1 MLGLVCS
8 DPGPVPQQFCSA
20 CHLYL
25 GSNGMIM
32 IWPGRNHNPYQETIK
47 LSGVFGVAPRTRHS
61 GLYITNT
68 LWSGNSTPA
77 VSESWSVHIPHKV
90 SCTKLPIQFEKNIQ
104 KTAQIVGYVS
114 HCISIIFLSRLVS
127 NLIRPA
133 KSPVFGEIAG
143 WLRTDFL
150 AHGL

>member
-47 LSGVFGVAPRTRHS
+47 LSGVFGVVPRTRHS

-90 SCTKLPIQFEKNIQ
+90 CCTKLPIQFEKNPEN
-104 KTAQIVGYVS
+104 G
-114 HCISIIFLSRLVS
+114 S
-127 NLIRPA
+127 NCWLCLPLHLHNIPITIGF
-133 KSPVFGEIAG
+133 KPHSPGEIPG
-143 WLRTDFL
+143 FR
-150 AHGL
+150 